1 MFLVKI
7 VHIQNSLEIGPGD
20 DVASCEWRCRV
31 SFGVFFFSESG
42 CFPTSSN
49 FSRCHL
55 KNSHV
60 FFNENLFVA
69 SSLFWLALQT
79 GGKCYGHF
87 QPTTSAAAPP
97 PLQQQ
102 EQQQQQLIS
111 ISISILNVNV
121 NVNVNINVLN
131 LWLFGKNYRP
141 YF

>member
-69 SSLFWLALQT
+69 SSLFWLALQMLWPFSTNNVSSSSTTITTT
-79 GGKCYGHF
+79 G
-87 QPTTSAAAPP
+87 AAAAAVN
-97 PLQQQ
+97 
-102 EQQQQQLIS
+102 IN
-111 ISISILNVNV
+111 ININVNVNV